1 MRRPGKSI
9 AQNMLMQR
17 VVEDRL
23 FLGLVAT
30 CLIYEEG
37 IAVLIKHYIDPVS
50 KLAFAEEIQVV

>member
-1 MRRPGKSI
+1 MRQSGKSI

-17 VVEDRL
+17 VVEASL

-30 CLIYEEG
+30 YLIYEKG
-37 IAVLIKHYIDPVS
+37 IPVLIKHYIDPVS